1 MSIGLPAPR
10 AELTLTLQCPC
21 TGDVD
26 AGVWSASPVM
36 GLIDKV
42 VSCEELLKTMEK
54 DAEEIL
60 LAGAKMVVRESK
72 L

>member
-1 MSIGLPAPR
+1 
-10 AELTLTLQCPC
+10 
-21 TGDVD
+21 
-26 AGVWSASPVM
+26 M

-54 DAEEIL
+54 EAEEIL
-60 LAGAKMVVRESK
+60 LAGAKTVVRESK